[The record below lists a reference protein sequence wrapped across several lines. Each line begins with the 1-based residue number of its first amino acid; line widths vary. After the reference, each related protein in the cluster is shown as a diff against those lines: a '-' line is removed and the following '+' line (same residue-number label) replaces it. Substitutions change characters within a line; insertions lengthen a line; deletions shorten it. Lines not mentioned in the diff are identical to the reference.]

1 MGRFLSNGIEIA
13 YQVYGQGLPIVLVHG
28 FASNGAVNWLDTSW
42 IKTLNEAGYSCV
54 TVDNRGHG
62 NSQKLYDPALYS
74 ARIMAGDVAGLIS
87 HLGLGPVALMGYSMG
102 ARIVTFAALDYPEIV
117 SALIIGGLGIN
128 MVRGF
133 NNSDVI
139 IKALLAPSVETLSDP
154 IGRQFRRFAEHTNSD
169 LKALAACMGSSREP
183 IRAGDLA
190 KIKVPTLIAVGS
202 EDEIGGDPEAL
213 AALFPEAKALNIA
226 NRDHMRATGDA
237 VFKAGVIEFLAK
249 LAS

>member
-1 MGRFLSNGIEIA
+1 MAQFLSNGIEIA
-13 YQVYGQGLPIVLVHG
+13 YKIYGQGAPIVLVHG

-42 IKTLNEAGYSCV
+42 VKTLNEAGYCCV
-54 TVDNRGHG
+54 TIDNRGHG

-74 ARIMAGDVAGLIS
+74 ARIMAADVAGLIR
-87 HLGLGPVALMGYSMG
+87 HLGFGPVPIMGYSMG
-102 ARIVTFAALDYPEIV
+102 ARIATFVALDYPKML

-133 NNSDVI
+133 NNSDEI
-139 IKALLAPSVETLSDP
+139 IAGLLAPSVETLSDP
-154 IGRQFRRFAEHTNSD
+154 VGRQFRRFAEHTKSD

-183 IRAGDLA
+183 IRAQDLA
-190 KIKVPTLIAVGS
+190 KIKAPTLVAVGS
-202 EDEIGGDPEAL
+202 DDEIGGDPEAL
-213 AALFPEAKALNIA
+213 AALFPEAKALSIA
-226 NRDHMRATGDA
+226 NRDHMRATGDV